1 MIKIDE
7 SWVEPS
13 IIFAVSVGVPGSMK
27 SPPMGVVNKAANI
40 LNRAYAREYRE
51 AYEKYGDDY
60 REWEMERK
68 SLAKEGTAPP
78 RPPQEPVMRTCVVK
92 DTTIEAYEE
101 ALESNPR
108 GVPAIADE
116 LSGWYRRLNMY
127 RQGKGADK
135 TWWLERHNTNE
146 PINTKRKGRKD
157 PLLVQRPHVCLY
169 GTIQPG
175 VLPEINEDDDG
186 LLERFLL
193 AYPDSAVPLY
203 SPEEIT
209 AAAQEAWE
217 RLYNAL
223 RSLHMP
229 VDDYG
234 DPLPQEVV
242 LEERAKKFLVAHVNE
257 LAHEARTPGFP
268 IRLGGVWSK
277 MRAYLAR
284 LSLILALARCA
295 EGGEAERVE
304 LEDVEAAWKL
314 VEYFC
319 SHARRVE
326 TALRGEGPPLRT
338 FLFDLATFVRKQ
350 GGYWKG
356 RPSDLFGILESK
368 MLPSRPA
375 ELTEMLNKLAKEDTG
390 LEIVTGK
397 ERFPTTEDHSTPVY
411 TLSLGENVSNAVNA
425 VNEDDPGRSDEEV
438 ENAEKSRTSTENEQE
453 GRPSAKNVVEKTL
466 PSTPSTSA
474 SEAAPNRSEESP
486 PVDLKRRITEKL
498 REEEQGEPEGTG

>member
-1 MIKIDE
+1 MSRRGKGLPKEKAAALGLEVRNGGLVDGVDGRGSGGRGSNPASESQKVDSVDGVDGVSRKKLPKVLPFPIDALPGSARRLVRETSIAMQCPPEYVALPLLTHMGSAIGNSRVIKIDE

-27 SPPMGVVNKAANI
+27 SPPMGVVNKAANM
-40 LNRAYAREYRE
+40 LNRAFAREYRE

-193 AYPDSAVPLY
+193 VYPDSAVPLY

-242 LEERAKKFLVAHVNE
+242 A
-257 LAHEARTPGFP
+257 
-268 IRLGGVWSK
+268 S
-277 MRAYLAR
+277 
-284 LSLILALARCA
+284 
-295 EGGEAERVE
+295 
-304 LEDVEAAWKL
+304 
-314 VEYFC
+314 
-319 SHARRVE
+319 RR
-326 TALRGEGPPLRT
+326 
-338 FLFDLATFVRKQ
+338 
-350 GGYWKG
+350 
-356 RPSDLFGILESK
+356 
-368 MLPSRPA
+368 
-375 ELTEMLNKLAKEDTG
+375 
-390 LEIVTGK
+390 
-397 ERFPTTEDHSTPVY
+397 
-411 TLSLGENVSNAVNA
+411 
-425 VNEDDPGRSDEEV
+425 
-438 ENAEKSRTSTENEQE
+438 
-453 GRPSAKNVVEKTL
+453 
-466 PSTPSTSA
+466 
-474 SEAAPNRSEESP
+474 AAP
-486 PVDLKRRITEKL
+486 
-498 REEEQGEPEGTG
+498 